1 MVWFQAHC
9 EQGRIRHLLQRNKQ
23 YWHLCIKTH
32 HRWILDSQNIVTNVN
47 SKLQGVSFKN
57 IAVPANGS
65 VTLSING
72 TKAYF
77 FTSGNNGAL
86 MGGVY
91 TVSTSSTGIAAVSSI
106 HENNKFNFDASTN
119 YKLTVSNTQ
128 GSNASLIIMLL
139 AGTVSV
145 DS

>member
-1 MVWFQAHC
+1 
-9 EQGRIRHLLQRNKQ
+9 
-23 YWHLCIKTH
+23 
-32 HRWILDSQNIVTNVN
+32 
-47 SKLQGVSFKN
+47 
-57 IAVPANGS
+57 
-65 VTLSING
+65 
-72 TKAYF
+72 
-77 FTSGNNGAL
+77 

-128 GSNASLIIMLL
+128 GSNASLIIMIL